1 MKRRGIVV
9 FIVVATFAAAS
20 AAKEIDPA
28 QKEVEGLIAEAAQ
41 AEKKE
46 DCETAY
52 AKYREAEARV
62 ANIAD
67 PARSGQLESIITNKI
82 DKVRDCYEACQPN
95 ERQRQMY
102 NSAKD
107 YSAQGQP
114 KRAVQI
120 AKRMLVGKNEKCKFW
135 GGVRAWLRSLPA
147 QLEQEEKYDPCD
159 MTPEQKQALAEARE
173 AVRKQDEEAK
183 KFEVMKAKLASKMP
197 ELIALFKDID
207 GTRMQVSRFREEFLD
222 CDEVYN
228 PLVDDAK
235 VLKESFDKAQEL
247 VVTTYRNQV
256 ASLSKK
262 VKDFQQK
269 LKERDTM
276 LELQGAELDKLRKEF
291 DDLSAFNEEMFNDL
305 FNLVGVE
312 SIKFTTTVEGHKI
325 DQPIQDIQA
334 LLADQSKILKA
345 MQDRYPEYFAD
356 GVNVEGLKR
365 KKFVMEKLQQML
377 GKFAKRSQGQT
388 LGYERTMTE
397 LDATIKMMNS
407 VIEANKDAGS
417 KMKLKPVYLAI
428 AVVFLAAGVVGLVV
442 VVLMQRKKATY

>member
-1 MKRRGIVV
+1 MKRTG
-9 FIVVATFAAAS
+9 AAVLLILGMTGLAL
-20 AAKEIDPA
+20 AAKDVDPT
-28 QKEVEGLIAEAAQ
+28 QKEVEALIAEAAQ

-62 ANIAD
+62 GNIAD

-82 DKVRDCYEACQPN
+82 DKVKDCYEACQPN

-107 YSAQGQP
+107 YGAQGQP

-120 AKRMLVGKNEKCKFW
+120 AKRMLVGKNEKCRFW
-135 GGVRAWLRSLPA
+135 GGVRGWLRSLPA

-159 MTPEQKQALAEARE
+159 MTPEQKQALAEARD

-183 KFEVMKAKLASKMP
+183 KFEVMKSKLASKMP

-235 VLKESFDKAQEL
+235 VLKESFDKAQEM
-247 VVTTYRNQV
+247 VVNTYKGQV

-276 LELQGAELDKLRKEF
+276 LEIQGAELEKLKKEF
-291 DDLSAFNEEMFNDL
+291 DDLSAFNEDMFNDL

-325 DQPIQDIQA
+325 DQPIQDIQS
-334 LLADQSKILKA
+334 LLADQSKILKT
-345 MQDRYPEYFAD
+345 MQDRYPEHFAD

-407 VIEANKDAGS
+407 VIAANKDAGS
-417 KMKLKPVYLAI
+417 KSRLKPIYLVI
-428 AVVFLAAGVVGLVV
+428 AVVFLAAGIAGLVV
-442 VVLMQRKKATY
+442 IVVMQRKKATY

>member
-1 MKRRGIVV
+1 VKRRGIVV

>member
-1 MKRRGIVV
+1 VV